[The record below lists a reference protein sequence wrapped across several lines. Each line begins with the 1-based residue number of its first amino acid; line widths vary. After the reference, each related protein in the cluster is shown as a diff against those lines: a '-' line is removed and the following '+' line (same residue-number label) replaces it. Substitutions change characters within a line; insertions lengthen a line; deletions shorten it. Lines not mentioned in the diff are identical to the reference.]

1 MRPEIFGIEHILYL
15 VVMFSLMITAWVLC
29 KLYAKSYKSRSIIIR
44 VVGLLLF
51 ASVLWNRILL
61 VIKNDNPWMII
72 PNSFCG
78 LTNMLLGLT
87 LMIGKRDNIAL
98 HYLSYVGF
106 IGGVVTII
114 YPDFIGQD
122 ISFWY
127 PLTISGLLHH
137 TLSVFAVVLLY
148 LIDWFRPNYRKWV
161 AIPFGFFAYITLGVF
176 MMNNLNI
183 GSAFYINEPILSG
196 TNLYCWQIALIFAAI
211 YIVFMIV
218 VEIIRWEYRKKQTI
232 RRINV
237 QLSNNENVVEN
248 SVEEPSID
256 EIVPTQSNETKNEIK
271 NVKKSRKVSNTK
283 TRNSKK

>member
-15 VVMFSLMITAWVLC
+15 VVAFALMITAWVLC